1 MNKELVDISFEPFLL
16 SKEEWLKEVNDI
28 LLKLDICLC
37 DSQGNYYSPYEILNE
52 LSEKWHFIQE
62 DWENLNVKTT

>member
-1 MNKELVDISFEPFLL
+1 MNEDLVDVSFKSFSL

-37 DSQGNYYSPYEILNE
+37 DS
-52 LSEKWHFIQE
+52 
-62 DWENLNVKTT
+62 

>member
-37 DSQGNYYSPYEILNE
+37 DS
-52 LSEKWHFIQE
+52 
-62 DWENLNVKTT
+62 